1 MSYQI
6 LIMAPKCS
14 PRHAES
20 RQLMSCPEGPADTL
34 AAFLEAAA
42 GCSMEGVPHLSGSKK
57 QATRGI
63 TAAAAKSL
71 QLCPTV

>member
-20 RQLMSCPEGPADTL
+20 WQLMSRPEGPADTV

-42 GCSMEGVPHLSGSKK
+42 GCSLEGVPQLSGSKK

-63 TAAAAKSL
+63 TTSS
-71 QLCPTV
+71 

>member
-1 MSYQI
+1 
-6 LIMAPKCS
+6 
-14 PRHAES
+14 
-20 RQLMSCPEGPADTL
+20 MSCPEGPADTL

-63 TAAAAKSL
+63 TAAAAAKSL

>member
-20 RQLMSCPEGPADTL
+20 QQLLSHPEGSADTL

-42 GCSMEGVPHLSGSKK
+42 SCSMEWVPQFSGSKK

-63 TAAAAKSL
+63 TTSS
-71 QLCPTV
+71 